1 MITTWKFS
9 IVFLGIM
16 PFITICTVFLIVFMK
31 KFTTDELKSYGKAG
45 NIAQEALSSIRTVFA
60 FGGMKKEIKNYE
72 NSLKTAEDIA
82 IKKGISIGVFSGL
95 MQTLM
100 NFVFAIGIFY
110 AAYLT
115 RTDCKN
121 YTPGGVMKSL
131 MLMITATFCLGQ
143 SSTFFRE
150 LAEAKAVASAIFSI
164 IKRKPRISL
173 NKQDKKVVDKF
184 VGEIK
189 LENVF
194 FNYPQRPDAKIL
206 TGLSLNIPSGK
217 TIALCGSSGC
227 GKSTV
232 IQLLQRFYEPLS
244 GSIEYDGVNIKDL
257 DLEWLRSNISLV
269 SQEPILFS
277 TSIRENIR
285 LGRLDATD
293 AEIEEAARAA
303 NAHDF
308 IQQCPD
314 KYSTQVGE
322 RGSQLSGGQKQRI
335 AIARA
340 ILKKPRIL
348 LLDEATSAL
357 DNESEKIVQEALDR
371 VKHGRTTIVVA
382 HRLSTIRNADLIVGL
397 EGGQV
402 KEMGAHEEL
411 MKLKGVYYELVMLQT
426 KQEQEER
433 GEQVGEEKTMGK
445 KLKQSNE
452 KKEIK
457 LKEMSNEEEDEE
469 SSDEQNEEETSNF
482 SYLY

>member
-1 MITTWKFS
+1 M
-9 IVFLGIM
+9 
-16 PFITICTVFLIVFMK
+16 
-31 KFTTDELKSYGKAG
+31 
-45 NIAQEALSSIRTVFA
+45 Q
-60 FGGMKKEIKNYE
+60 KEIKRYAKNLV
-72 NSLKTAEDIA
+72 NAEKIA
-82 IKKGISIGVFSGL
+82 TKKGLTLGVFSGL
-95 MQTLM
+95 TFMLF
-100 NFVFAIGIFY
+100 NFVFAIGIYY
-110 AAYLT
+110 ATYLT
-115 RTDCKN
+115 RTDCEN

-131 MLMITATFCLGQ
+131 MLMITATFALGQ
-143 SSTFFRE
+143 AMPYLKD
-150 LAEAKAVASAIFSI
+150 LAEARGAAKSIFSI
-164 IKRKPRISL
+164 IEKKSEINTL
-173 NKQDKKVVDKF
+173 EKKDKKVVDKF

-445 KLKQSNE
+445 KLKQANE

-457 LKEMSNEEEDEE
+457 LKEMRNEEEDEA

>member
-1 MITTWKFS
+1 MTTTWKFS
-9 IVFLGIM
+9 IVFLAIM
-16 PFITICTVFLIVFMK
+16 PFISACTTILIVLVK
-31 KFTTDELKSYGKAG
+31 KYTILELKSYGDAG
-45 NIAQEALSSIRTVFA
+45 KVAQEVLSSLRTVLS
-60 FGGMKKEIKNYE
+60 FGSMQKEIKRYE
-72 NSLKTAEDIA
+72 KNLINAENLA
-82 IKKGISIGVFSGL
+82 TKKGLSLGIFSGL
-95 MQTLM
+95 TFMLF
-100 NFVFAIGIFY
+100 NFVFAIGIYY
-110 AAYLT
+110 ATYLT
-115 RTDCKN
+115 RTDCEN

-131 MLMITATFCLGQ
+131 MLMITATFALGQ
-143 SSTFFRE
+143 AMPYLKD
-150 LAEAKAVASAIFSI
+150 LAEARGAAKSIFSI
-164 IKRKPRISL
+164 IEKKSEINTL
-173 NKQDKKVVDKF
+173 EKKDKKVVEKF
-184 VGEIK
+184 VGDIK

-194 FNYPQRPDAKIL
+194 FNYPQRQEAKIL

-308 IQQCPD
+308 IQQCPE
-314 KYSTQVGE
+314 KYNTQVGE

-402 KEMGAHEEL
+402 KEVGTHEEL

-426 KQEQEER
+426 KQEEEER
-433 GEQVGEEKTMGK
+433 GEQIGGDVK
-445 KLKQSNE
+445 
-452 KKEIK
+452 
-457 LKEMSNEEEDEE
+457 DARVV
-469 SSDEQNEEETSNF
+469 
-482 SYLY
+482 

>member
-1 MITTWKFS
+1 M
-9 IVFLGIM
+9 
-16 PFITICTVFLIVFMK
+16 
-31 KFTTDELKSYGKAG
+31 
-45 NIAQEALSSIRTVFA
+45 
-60 FGGMKKEIKNYE
+60 
-72 NSLKTAEDIA
+72 
-82 IKKGISIGVFSGL
+82 
-95 MQTLM
+95 
-100 NFVFAIGIFY
+100 
-110 AAYLT
+110 
-115 RTDCKN
+115 
-121 YTPGGVMKSL
+121 
-131 MLMITATFCLGQ
+131 
-143 SSTFFRE
+143 
-150 LAEAKAVASAIFSI
+150 
-164 IKRKPRISL
+164 
-173 NKQDKKVVDKF
+173 DKF

-445 KLKQSNE
+445 KLKQANE

-457 LKEMSNEEEDEE
+457 LKEMRNEEEDEE